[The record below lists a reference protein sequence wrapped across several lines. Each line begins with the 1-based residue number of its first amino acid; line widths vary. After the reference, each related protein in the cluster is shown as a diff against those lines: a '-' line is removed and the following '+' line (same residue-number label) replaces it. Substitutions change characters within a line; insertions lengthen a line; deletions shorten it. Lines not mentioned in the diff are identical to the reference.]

1 VPHLTYAEI
10 HDRKKLQKLAAFSSN
25 ATVFS
30 NIFKSSN
37 ANFFLIVYVDGKQFV
52 KMHIYPI
59 TENAVIKV
67 TIEGDQITNDV
78 LIALSSLASRMNVI
92 HTSGFVFVH
101 EHLIFEMYLAKTVAF
116 QKFEEVQREMK
127 QLKTINRVSVEEIN
141 PKHPSTVN
149 SI

>member
-1 VPHLTYAEI
+1 M
-10 HDRKKLQKLAAFSSN
+10 QKLAAFSSN
-25 ATVFS
+25 AAIFS

-37 ANFFLIVYVDGKQFV
+37 ANFFLIVYVDGKRFV

-67 TIEGDQITNDV
+67 TIEGDQITDDV

-92 HTSGFVFVH
+92 HTSGFVFVQ

-116 QKFEEVQREMK
+116 QKFEEVQHEMK
-127 QLKTINRVSVEEIN
+127 QLKSINRVSVEEIN

-149 SI
+149 ST